1 VLFWASLFLYAPV
14 LPGYA
19 ASRGASLTM
28 VGMVVGA
35 YGVTQLALRLPIG
48 IAADRWNARRAFVA
62 AGLAASAAG
71 ALLLALAPSPALL
84 VAGRAL
90 AGAAAACWVVL
101 VVVAVGALPSHRLPE
116 AMSAVTVAG
125 TVAEAAAVL
134 AGGILADTAG
144 WTAPFLVAAAL
155 AALGLVPATRL
166 TGSLAGCDAAT
177 WPRLARA
184 ATRPR
189 LLLVS
194 AVTTLVTFAV
204 YATTYSFVPVV
215 ARHLGARQT
224 DIGVVTMLAQ
234 AGFAAG
240 ALAAGRAARHV
251 APSRLLALG
260 AALVAASSAAT
271 PALPGLLSLDAAQL
285 LGGLGRGLV
294 NPVAATLAIERVPDA
309 ERTTAMGV
317 YQATWAAGIVL
328 GPPVAGRLADSHGLP
343 AAFLAAAL
351 AATLAA
357 VLGLGLH
364 GDGKRS
370 GIAGGR

>member
-1 VLFWASLFLYAPV
+1 
-14 LPGYA
+14 
-19 ASRGASLTM
+19 M
-28 VGMVVGA
+28 VGLVVGA

-71 ALLLALAPSPALL
+71 ALLLAVAPSPALL

-101 VVVAVGALPSHRLPE
+101 LVVAVGALPTQRLAE

-144 WTAPFLVAAAL
+144 WTAPFYGAAVL
-155 AALGLVPATRL
+155 AALGLVPAAR
-166 TGSLAGCDAAT
+166 LAGGPAGRDAAT

-189 LLLVS
+189 LLRVS
-194 AVTTLVTFAV
+194 AVTALVTFAV

-215 ARHLGARQT
+215 ARDLGARQT
-224 DIGVVTMLAQ
+224 DIGVLAMLAQ
-234 AGFAAG
+234 VGFAAG
-240 ALAAGRAARHV
+240 ALAAGRAARRV
-251 APSRLLALG
+251 AAPRLLAVG

-271 PALPGLLSLDAAQL
+271 PALRGLLALDAAQL

-294 NPVAATLAIERVPDA
+294 NPVAATQAIAGVPDE

-328 GPPVAGRLADSHGLP
+328 GPPVAGWLADTHGLA
-343 AAFLAAAL
+343 AAFLAAAV
-351 AATLAA
+351 AAALAA
-357 VLGLGLH
+357 VLGLRLH
-364 GDGKRS
+364 GD
-370 GIAGGR
+370 

>member
-1 VLFWASLFLYAPV
+1 
-14 LPGYA
+14 
-19 ASRGASLTM
+19 
-28 VGMVVGA
+28 
-35 YGVTQLALRLPIG
+35 
-48 IAADRWNARRAFVA
+48 
-62 AGLAASAAG
+62 
-71 ALLLALAPSPALL
+71 
-84 VAGRAL
+84 
-90 AGAAAACWVVL
+90 
-101 VVVAVGALPSHRLPE
+101 
-116 AMSAVTVAG
+116 
-125 TVAEAAAVL
+125 
-134 AGGILADTAG
+134 
-144 WTAPFLVAAAL
+144 
-155 AALGLVPATRL
+155 
-166 TGSLAGCDAAT
+166 
-177 WPRLARA
+177 
-184 ATRPR
+184 
-189 LLLVS
+189 
-194 AVTTLVTFAV
+194 
-204 YATTYSFVPVV
+204 
-215 ARHLGARQT
+215 
-224 DIGVVTMLAQ
+224 MLAQ

-357 VLGLGLH
+357 VLGLGLR

>member
-1 VLFWASLFLYAPV
+1 
-14 LPGYA
+14 
-19 ASRGASLTM
+19 M

-35 YGVTQLALRLPIG
+35 YGVTQLTLRLPIG

-84 VAGRAL
+84 ITGRAL

-101 VVVAVGALPSHRLPE
+101 LVVAVGALPADRLPE

-144 WTAPFLVAAAL
+144 WAAPFYAAAAL
-155 AALGLVPATRL
+155 ATLGLVPATRL
-166 TGSLAGCDAAT
+166 AGSPTGRDTAT

-194 AVTTLVTFAV
+194 AVTALVTFAV

-215 ARHLGARQT
+215 ARQLGARQT
-224 DIGVVTMLAQ
+224 DIGVLTMLAQ

-240 ALAAGRAARHV
+240 ALAAGRAARHA
-251 APSRLLALG
+251 APSSLLALG

-271 PALPGLLSLDAAQL
+271 PALSGLLALDAAQL

-294 NPVAATLAIERVPDA
+294 NPVAATLAIAGVPDE

-328 GPPVAGRLADSHGLP
+328 GPPLAGWLADTHGLP
-343 AAFLAAAL
+343 AAFLAATL

-357 VLGLGLH
+357 VVGLRLR
-364 GDGKRS
+364 GD
-370 GIAGGR
+370 